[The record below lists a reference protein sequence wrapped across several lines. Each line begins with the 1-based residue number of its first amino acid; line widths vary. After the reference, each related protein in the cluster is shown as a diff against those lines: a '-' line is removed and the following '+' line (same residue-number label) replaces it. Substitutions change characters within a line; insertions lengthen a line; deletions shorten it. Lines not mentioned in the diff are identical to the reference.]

1 MAIAISNGRRGSA
14 HINDLVALVAVWV
27 AEPPVDT
34 SGEIVF
40 KGYGMTMGYY
50 AKRQETAASYD
61 AGTQQQ

>member
-1 MAIAISNGRRGSA
+1 MAIAISNGRRNGA
-14 HINDLVALVAVWV
+14 HINDLMDLVAVWV

-34 SGEIVF
+34 PGEIVF

-50 AKRQETAASYD
+50 AKRPGTAASYE